1 METKPRYF
9 YLAIAVLLAGFP
21 SNLRAWQPG
30 IYPVA
35 PARMQS
41 SDFSVDNQD
50 RNDVLA
56 FWHAVYQASEGYVSR
71 VGWTGNYSGTPGTTA
86 GAFVDDVERRLN
98 FFRAMCGVPS
108 DVYVNTTATVV
119 IGSAD
124 LFKPAPSTLK
134 TAAAQQS
141 ALMLIRNYNS
151 SNGTDPAITHNPP
164 SNLTGWSPG
173 AWNGSSHGNFA
184 FGLYGPGAI
193 TEYMIE
199 SFAKGSAGS
208 SWNTDVGHRRWCLF
222 PSATDFATG
231 DQPGS
236 GATRPPTNC
245 LYVVPNPSELL
256 PPETAVFVSYPA
268 AGFFP
273 APINSPYWSLS
284 RTGANFSAAKVEMKT
299 ADGTPVTLSNIKW
312 KTGYGDP
319 AITWQVSTA
328 AAARFVS
335 IDTTYRVKVSGI
347 SGEGIPA
354 SYEYS
359 VTLINPD
366 QLGCDLQM
374 TGPSTPPSS
383 ESTVYSFTPPRG
395 AESIEVVAFKQNTSA
410 WKENAETTTPTK
422 IIDRTSGSYGLMA
435 TMTSYSGFGSV
446 SVPGLKSFHLTFPIP
461 YDPIVRGVPEQS
473 FEIDREIIANANA
486 KLNFVFRRGYMTKT
500 STLAVETSSDSGAT
514 WKILGAPIIGLSN
527 TVYDKKSTVMSIA
540 LPTSSSPIRI
550 RFRYFTTGG
559 AIYTHEAAPKSPTGI
574 FIDEIATAGCVW
586 LEQKKL
592 NTLSPTATEFVF
604 NPESAG
610 AALVKD
616 NKWSLR
622 LQTKLGGKR
631 FTGPAKA
638 LTIGAP

>member
-1 METKPRYF
+1 MKTKARLF
-9 YLAIAVLLAGFP
+9 HLIIAGGVTGFP
-21 SNLRAWQPG
+21 GMVGAWQPG
-30 IYPVA
+30 VYPVA

-41 SDFSVDNQD
+41 LDFSVNNQD

-56 FWHAVYQASEGYVSR
+56 FWHAVYQASEGYASR
-71 VGWTGNYSGTPGTTA
+71 VGWTGNYSGNPGTTS

-98 FFRAMCGVPS
+98 YFRAMCGVPS
-108 DVYVNTTATVV
+108 DAYVNTSATVV

-124 LFKPAPSTLK
+124 LFKPAASTLK
-134 TAAAQQS
+134 TVAAQQS

-151 SNGTDPAITHNPP
+151 SNGTDLAINHNPP
-164 SNLTGWSPG
+164 SNLTGWSAV
-173 AWNGSSHGNFA
+173 AWNASAHGNFA

-199 SFAKGSAGS
+199 SLSNGSATS
-208 SWNTDVGHRRWCLF
+208 SWNTDVGHRRWCLL
-222 PSATDFATG
+222 PSASDFATG

-245 LYVVPNPSELL
+245 LYVVPNASELL
-256 PPETAVFVSYPA
+256 PPETAAFVSYPA

-284 RTGANFSAAKVEMKT
+284 RTGADFSQATVEMKT
-299 ADGTPVTLSNIKW
+299 ADGTPVTLTNVKK

-335 IDTTYRVKVSGI
+335 SDTTYRVKVSGI
-347 SGEGIPA
+347 SGEGIPT

-374 TGPSTPPSS
+374 TGSSTPSAS
-383 ESTVYSFTPPRG
+383 QSTIYSFTPPKG
-395 AESIEVVAFKQNTSA
+395 AESIEVVALKQNTST
-410 WKENAETTTPTK
+410 WKENAETTTVAK
-422 IIDRTSGSYGLMA
+422 IIDRTSGNYGLLA
-435 TMTSYSGFGSV
+435 TMTAYSGYGSV
-446 SVPGLKSFHLTFPIP
+446 SAPGLKSFHLTFPIS
-461 YDPIVRGVPEQS
+461 YDPIVRGVPEQC
-473 FEIDREIIANANA
+473 FEIDRDIIANANA
-486 KLNFVFRRGYMTKT
+486 KLSFVFRRGYMTKT
-500 STLAVETSSDSGAT
+500 SILAVESSSDSGVT
-514 WKILGAPIIGLSN
+514 WKALGAPIKGVSDTL
-527 TVYDKKSTVMSIA
+527 YDKKSTTMSIA
-540 LPTSSSPIRI
+540 LPMSSSPLRI

-559 AIYTHEAAPKSPTGI
+559 SIYTHEAAPKSPTGI
-574 FIDEIATAGCVW
+574 FIDEIATTACVW
-586 LEQKKL
+586 LELKKL

-604 NPESAG
+604 NAASAG
-610 AALVKD
+610 ATLVND
-616 NKWSLR
+616 NKWSLC

-631 FTGPAKA
+631 FTGPAKE
-638 LTIGAP
+638 LIIGAP